1 MPLRRHKASIKFV
14 KGVQQ
19 KVDHKVVPADS
30 LVTLENGRFDKVGAI
45 NKRTGYTFIDK
56 EASDLIGYKNTLVAR
71 NVSTGDRVNAGTAN
85 RGTCY
90 SESSGNFIGDFTSGN
105 KGYSDGI
112 EYTSIPV
119 SGGSEYQQVDSNVAI
134 SSDGKYAC
142 VTFVDVQWVSGD
154 QEKNY
159 VKRCSIVD
167 RETNTVLVSD
177 LKLGNSAFSGQ
188 NGRRMVPLWVAD
200 KFYIFGE
207 DEGAIKFW
215 IVDPTGA
222 TIVVKNAAGST
233 TDAGDQ
239 LIATANYPLAV
250 SSAGSGYA
258 TTQASF
264 DACNSATSTKALLFS
279 LYLTGGV
286 YTYRYYIFD
295 TADHTITL
303 KITSATVT
311 GTTSAVGH
319 ALIYKPNISGTH
331 ANKIAFGFQ
340 NGSTYHI
347 GVAATEAATSFT
359 TYDGNPTQTFST
371 TASSTVVRGVFLDD
385 INSIT
390 GNANEDVALVYE
402 ESSVTQ
408 IHGATGLSHLYMTND
423 VFAGV
428 PGTPELQLATKQRLN
443 FVFGRSPYTM
453 GTVHDDNAGG
463 VSGFYYPDV
472 PINTVALWDIQR
484 SAAKGSSADTEYY
497 TWIRDMLP
505 TANYKPLE
513 YQTDLLRAASYSGST
528 EALRGT
534 AVAVPTASH
543 LERYGVAGTLATP
556 LNSIIRLYD
565 FRRHNEKLVD
575 TPAPSTAMLQDI
587 LYVADKGLFQYD
599 GSRFRNIGFADR
611 PSFRMAYGALSGG
624 AMVTDARYYYKI
636 VYEWTDAQG
645 NLHES
650 EPSASATMLAVT
662 KQNFS
667 VDIVQNDLPD
677 FPAKEIRAA
686 IYRTQGNGSI
696 FNHIVTVNMDRTL
709 GVLIFNDNASD
720 AVAATG
726 KFLYTDSGELANLPP
741 PASARYVAAH
751 RDRLWVIGKDDV
763 VYYSKLVRDGFGVGF
778 NDALFVKTPDNI
790 SDPPTALG
798 SMDGNLFIFTEN
810 SIYIV
815 GGEGPDNLG
824 SGGFYKTKRV
834 PSNIGA
840 TKGSPVKLINDGLI
854 FISKKGT
861 HSKICLLGRNM
872 AVTYIGAAIEDII
885 SPPDGGIP
893 YIVKDITVDTAQE
906 TVLFLLSQSSGT
918 PSGVKMITYNYEL
931 KQWGSDTI
939 LDTYGA
945 GAGGSLAWSGSAGNK
960 KLHIGLMKSSTTPR
974 SYVETTGFLDNATYV
989 PMKIKTGWI
998 NLSGIQSYQRVYG
1011 FHVLGETKDKH
1022 TLTINAYYDYD
1033 TSSPG
1038 NSYTFTTDSAADGKL
1053 QFRGHLTKQKCQAIQ
1068 FEILD
1073 GDNSG
1078 ADDNG
1083 YTITE
1088 IALDIGLKADGYKQN
1103 NAKLGSTSTIG
1114 SSS

>member
-1 MPLRRHKASIKFV
+1 MPLRKHKASIKFV

-19 KVDHKVVPADS
+19 KVDHKVIPIDS
-30 LVTLENGRFDKVGAI
+30 LVTLENGRFDKIGAV
-45 NKRTGYTFIDK
+45 NKRTGYSLIDK

-71 NVSTGDRVNAGTAN
+71 NVATGDRVDAGTAN

-112 EYTSIPV
+112 DYTSIPV
-119 SGGSEYQQVDSNVAI
+119 SRGSEYQQVDSNVAI

-177 LKLGNSAFSGQ
+177 LKLGNAAFSGQ
-188 NGRRMVPLWVAD
+188 NGRRMIPLWVAD

-250 SSAGSGYA
+250 SSAGSGYV

-295 TADHTITL
+295 TADHSITL

-319 ALIYKPNISGTH
+319 ALVYKPNISGTH

-371 TASSTVVRGVFLDD
+371 TASSTVVRGAFLDD

-428 PGTPELQLATKQRLN
+428 PGTPELQMATKQHLN

-453 GTVHDDNAGG
+453 GTVHDDSAGG

-472 PINTVALWDIQR
+472 PINTIALWDIQR
-484 SAAKGSSADTEYY
+484 SAAKGASADTEYY
-497 TWIRDMLP
+497 TWVRDMLP
-505 TANYKPLE
+505 IANYKPLE
-513 YQTDLLRAASYSGST
+513 YQTDLLRAASYSGDT

-543 LERYGVAGTLATP
+543 LEKYGVAASPATP

-565 FRRHNEKLVD
+565 FRRYNEVLVD

-599 GSRFRNIGFADR
+599 GSRFRNIGWADR
-611 PSFRMAYGALSGG
+611 PSFRMAYGAISNG
-624 AMVTDARYYYKI
+624 ALEDDARYYYKV

-667 VDIVQNDLPD
+667 VDIVQNNLPD
-677 FPAKEIRAA
+677 FPAKEMRAA
-686 IYRTQGNGSI
+686 IYRTQANGSI

-709 GVLIFNDNASD
+709 GVLIFNDNAADTS
-720 AVAATG
+720 AATG
-726 KFLYTDSGELANLPP
+726 KFLYTDSGELANTPP

-751 RDRLWVIGKDDV
+751 RKRLFVIGKDDV
-763 VYYSKLVRDGFGVGF
+763 VYFSKLVKDGFGVAF
-778 NDALFVKTPDNI
+778 TEAFAIKTPNNI

-798 SMDGNLFIFTEN
+798 TMDGNLFIFTEN
-810 SIYIV
+810 SIYIL

-824 SGGFYKTKRV
+824 VGGFYEAKQI
-834 PSNIGA
+834 PSTVGA
-840 TKGSPVKLINDGLI
+840 VKGSPVKLTSDGLI
-854 FISKKGT
+854 FVSKKGIK
-861 HSKICLLGRNM
+861 SKIYLLGRNM
-872 AVTYIGAAIEDII
+872 ALSYIGAAVEDIL
-885 SPPDGGIP
+885 SPPGGTP
-893 YIVKDITVDTAQE
+893 YMVKDITVNSEQE
-906 TVLFLLSQSSGT
+906 TVMFLLSQTSGT
-918 PSGVKMITYNYEL
+918 ETGAKIITYHYEL
-931 KQWGSDTI
+931 KQWSADA
-939 LDTYGA
+939 LQDTYGA
-945 GAGGSLAWSGSAGNK
+945 GGGGSFAWSGDKLYISLLHHITNK
-960 KLHIGLMKSSTTPR
+960 NPRVYKEASTFADN
-974 SYVETTGFLDNATYV
+974 TTYIPTKV
-989 PMKIKTGWI
+989 KTAWVQ
-998 NLSGIQSYQRVYG
+998 LAGIQSYQRAYN
-1011 FHVLGETKDKH
+1011 FHVLGESKDKH
-1022 TLTINAYYDYD
+1022 TLTVNVYYDYD

-1038 NSYTFTTDSAADGKL
+1038 NSYTFTTDDAADGKL

-1068 FEILD
+1068 FEIVD
-1073 GDNSG
+1073 ADNGGSGD
-1078 ADDNG
+1078 DG

-1088 IALDIGLKADGYKQN
+1088 IGLELGLSADGYKQN
-1103 NAKLGSTSTIG
+1103 NAKLDSTSTIG